1 MKYIAHACLTAV
13 HATGAGVAQA
23 KVAVP
28 FQDSIRRGG
37 SSTEASMSGYGM
49 EGEPS
54 LAPCHPIHHEQ
65 ATQPRGALRNI
76 GAGLQMQSHQSM
88 QVGLDVN
95 RVLLMDMKCMRPLMA
110 CCCVPAGT
118 KKRGLAKG
126 ARTKTFDAL
135 REKAAAALQTATK

>member
-1 MKYIAHACLTAV
+1 
-13 HATGAGVAQA
+13 
-23 KVAVP
+23 
-28 FQDSIRRGG
+28 
-37 SSTEASMSGYGM
+37 
-49 EGEPS
+49 
-54 LAPCHPIHHEQ
+54 
-65 ATQPRGALRNI
+65 
-76 GAGLQMQSHQSM
+76 MQSHQSM